1 MTLERTHPAAAALT
15 ASSGL
20 AALRWPRLAGCG
32 LAVVVFLLLRHP
44 APPSRHFA
52 HRFQK
57 GILCTQTNTQH
68 PKFLLTSSLPC
79 FSYKLR
85 TLQEHRTAAATT
97 TTTTTTT
104 HTAFNLEIQFPPKF
118 VSVFPFKDMQ
128 SLYDMTYF
136 EM

>member
-68 PKFLLTSSLPC
+68 PKFLLTSSLP
-79 FSYKLR
+79 LR

-104 HTAFNLEIQFPPKF
+104 THRAYCIQFRNS
-118 VSVFPFKDMQ
+118 VS
-128 SLYDMTYF
+128 S
-136 EM
+136 